1 MRITSSSSI
10 VRTVITLVVTG
21 CIGGNGS
28 GLIGVASGDGANGSS
43 TTSALAFFVQPNSAN
58 EGQIISPPVEVVARD
73 SVGSTD
79 TLFTGSITV
88 TLASNSTGAA
98 LSGTTSVRA
107 VNGIASFGNLTVDKA
122 GTYTLQ
128 ASAAGAATVTSTA
141 FSITTVTTP

>member
-28 GLIGVASGDGANGSS
+28 GLIGVATGNGPNG
-43 TTSALAFFVQPNSAN
+43 TTPAALAFFVQPNSAN
-58 EGQIISPPVEVVARD
+58 VGQTISPPVEVVARD

-79 TLFTGSITV
+79 TLFTGSVTV

-107 VNGIASFGNLTVDKA
+107 VNGIASFGNLAVDKA

-141 FSITTVTTP
+141 FSITTLTTP